1 MHNREKKKIRL
12 CELSGGPDH
21 KISPQ
26 RPLTLNQIPAT
37 SAAHSWKPDSKK
49 SQQEFRKTFGSRPS
63 LQPLLPTFP
72 LNAKQGFP
80 PPLPTPHPP
89 REGRNP
95 EVCACMPV
103 TPPVILRLSAGS
115 FNPGKNQKKKGGK
128 DGGADGQEVG
138 LPPLPVNLPDASEE
152 RRRRSAVD
160 QASLSSLVVG
170 QLFFFIW
177 SCSIYIDML
186 CFVLMHK
193 HKNS

>member
-49 SQQEFRKTFGSRPS
+49 SQQEFRKTFGSQPS

-80 PPLPTPHPP
+80 PPLPTPPP
-89 REGRNP
+89 PGKGGTP
-95 EVCACMPV
+95 KSVPACPS
-103 TPPVILRLSAGS
+103 LRLSSCGCQQGAS
-115 FNPGKNQKKKGGK
+115 IPERTKKKGGK
-128 DGGADGQEVG
+128 MAERTDRKWASLHFLSICPMPWRSGGGAQQ
-138 LPPLPVNLPDASEE
+138 LTKHLC
-152 RRRRSAVD
+152 RR
-160 QASLSSLVVG
+160 
-170 QLFFFIW
+170 W
-177 SCSIYIDML
+177 
-186 CFVLMHK
+186 
-193 HKNS
+193 